1 MNKKYGV
8 IVTDVQ
14 GCFTTWKSGSLAVP
28 GTDEAYVKS
37 VEAATRRL
45 KGEGFFIL
53 ATQDWHPPDHVSFAS
68 NHPGKA
74 PFDTIEIRGRTQVL
88 WPDHCV
94 QGTEDAGLLIDNS
107 LFEAVVRKGQNP
119 RFDSYSA
126 VKDDSGAKTE
136 LEAIL
141 RQHGVTS
148 TVIYGIATDYCV
160 KATAI
165 DLVLA
170 GFKVVAVEQLCR
182 GVTPETSAQALE
194 LMQAEGVSVIKNLDM
209 HEIRS
214 LM

>member
-1 MNKKYGV
+1 MNRRYGV

-14 GCFTTWKSGSLAVP
+14 GCFTTWKKGSLAVP
-28 GTDEAYVKS
+28 GSDEAYVKS

-45 KGEGFFIL
+45 KEEGFFVV

-68 NHPGKA
+68 NHPGKS
-74 PFDTIEIRGRTQVL
+74 PSDTVQINGRTQVL
-88 WPDHCV
+88 WPVHCV
-94 QGTEDAGLLIDNS
+94 QGAEDAKLLIDNS
-107 LFEAVVRKGQNP
+107 LFEAVVRKAQNP
-119 RFDSYSA
+119 QFDSYSA
-126 VKDDSGAKTE
+126 FKDDSDVKTE

-148 TVIYGIATDYCV
+148 IVIYGIATDYCV

-170 GFKVVAVEQLCR
+170 GLKVVAVEQFCR
-182 GVTPETSAQALE
+182 GVKPETSAQALD
-194 LMQAEGVSVIKNLDM
+194 LMQAEGVRVIENLDIR
-209 HEIRS
+209 EIKS

>member
-1 MNKKYGV
+1 MNRRYGV

-14 GCFTTWKSGSLAVP
+14 GCFTTWKKGSLAVP
-28 GTDEAYVKS
+28 GSDEAYVKS

-45 KGEGFFIL
+45 KEEGFFVV

-68 NHPGKA
+68 NHPGKS
-74 PFDTIEIRGRTQVL
+74 PSDTVQINGRTQVL
-88 WPDHCV
+88 WPVHCV
-94 QGTEDAGLLIDNS
+94 QGAEDAKLLIDNS
-107 LFEAVVRKGQNP
+107 LFEAVVRKAQNSQ
-119 RFDSYSA
+119 FDSYSA
-126 VKDDSGAKTE
+126 FKDDSGVKTE

-148 TVIYGIATDYCV
+148 IVIYGIATDYCV

-170 GFKVVAVEQLCR
+170 GFKVVAVEQFCR
-182 GVTPETSAQALE
+182 GVKPETSAQALD
-194 LMQAEGVSVIKNLDM
+194 LMQAEGVRVIENLDIR
-209 HEIRS
+209 EIKS